1 MRKRS
6 PIIVLPLFL
15 EIFNINPLFLLIV
28 SSAAQGSSNI
38 YLDNAANGWR
48 MWQNT
53 LLCFLEG
60 HTIVTHCCAFLK
72 GTPLLHIVVLFGR
85 AHHSYIVTHCYH
97 CEPAQM

>member
-38 YLDNAANGWR
+38 YLDNAANGR
-48 MWQNT
+48 N
-53 LLCFLEG
+53 FLEN
-60 HTIVTHCCAFLK
+60 VAE
-72 GTPLLHIVVLFGR
+72 HIIVLFGR
-85 AHHSYIVTHCYH
+85 AHHCYTLLCFSEGHTILTLLHIVTIVRRPRCNQHLL
-97 CEPAQM
+97 EGV